1 MEAWVGG
8 ERLHLGAEAEVISGS
23 WFGRPAILKK
33 RRLRGWRHPDL
44 DRALTSKRMTNEVK
58 LTIWLAEKGA
68 REQTKAEA
76 QALID
81 AEVQANQAAWDALPD
96 EEKAPANPMNPRPV
110 DVILP

>member
-1 MEAWVGG
+1 MVGNNVD
-8 ERLHLGAEAEVISGS
+8 GA
-23 WFGRPAILKK
+23 
-33 RRLRGWRHPDL
+33 
-44 DRALTSKRMTNEVK
+44 M
-58 LTIWLAEKGA
+58 WLAEKGA

-96 EEKAPANPMNPRPV
+96 EEKAPAMPDNIRPV